1 MMIVRSRQC
10 LPLQSDPEGAA
21 RRYVVAFMALVGIS
35 TALLVNMLGQARI
48 WTMAAREHLIPLFW
62 ARVSQRFGTPIAAQV
77 TMGAASGEWRLIAL
91 FMALQQ
97 ARQQFTPLCMLL
109 IKHTEPSTYM
119 LCSLTEDCL
128 QTVGHEYSD
137 CRQDSVCAAVWLMPS
152 VCCCSFH
159 WILHR
164 SAHSG
169 QHGVHW

>member
-1 MMIVRSRQC
+1 MSSSRAGGDSLRWVLQAGNHHTHSLKGHSSLRQKRSPMMIVRSRQC

-77 TMGAASGEWRLIAL
+77 TMGAASGQWRLIAF

-97 ARQQFTPLCMLL
+97 AGG
-109 IKHTEPSTYM
+109 SS
-119 LCSLTEDCL
+119 SL
-128 QTVGHEYSD
+128 HF
-137 CRQDSVCAAVWLMPS
+137 A
-152 VCCCSFH
+152 CC
-159 WILHR
+159 
-164 SAHSG
+164 
-169 QHGVHW
+169 